1 MTMLLRSLWYALL
14 AILMVL
20 TTSGLS
26 PSAAQGTAAGA
37 DMQWAR
43 VLQRYVN
50 ERGQVD
56 FCGLAND
63 PDDLRAYLDY
73 IGRVSPQSVPA
84 AFPTREEALA
94 YYINSYNAL
103 AMYNVIVSGS
113 PKELGWLTRFWF
125 FGGRRFTIGGKAM
138 TLYTYE
144 NRVIRPL
151 GDERV
156 HFALNCM
163 VVGCPQLPSQPFSGE
178 HLDAQLDAA
187 ARHFFSEPRNLQ
199 VDPAG
204 GTVRVSS
211 ILKFY
216 MDDFLKRSPT
226 LIAYI
231 NRYAATDIPSDM
243 KIEFIPYDWTV
254 NTQGHSCQSVD

>member
-1 MTMLLRSLWYALL
+1 MLPRSLWYSLF
-14 AILMVL
+14 AILIGL
-20 TTSGLS
+20 TASCLS
-26 PSAAQGTAAGA
+26 PSAAQGTGA
-37 DMQWAR
+37 DANVHWAR
-43 VLQRYVN
+43 VLRDYVN
-50 ERGQVD
+50 EQGQVD
-56 FCGLAND
+56 FCGIAND
-63 PDDLRAYLDY
+63 SADLRAYLDY
-73 IGRVSPQSVPA
+73 VERVSPQSVPA
-84 AFPTREEALA
+84 AFPTPKDAIA

-103 AMYNVIVSGS
+103 AMYNVIVSGR
-113 PKELGWLTRFWF
+113 PKELAWLTRLRF

-163 VVGCPQLPSQPFSGE
+163 VVGCPQLPNQPFSGE
-178 HLDAQLDAA
+178 HLDAQLEAS

-199 VDPAG
+199 VDLAG

-216 MDDFLKRSPT
+216 EDDFLRRSPT

-231 NRYAATDIPSDM
+231 NRYVAREIPLDM
-243 KIEFIPYDWTV
+243 KIGFIPYDWTV
-254 NTQGHSCQSVD
+254 NTQGRACQSVE

>member
-1 MTMLLRSLWYALL
+1 MLRNLWYSLL
-14 AILMVL
+14 AMLIVL
-20 TTSGLS
+20 PASGLS
-26 PSAAQGTAAGA
+26 PSAAQVTADSA
-37 DMQWAR
+37 DTHWAR
-43 VLQRYVN
+43 VLHKYVN
-50 ERGQVD
+50 EHGQVD

-63 PDDLRAYLDY
+63 PADLRAYVDY
-73 IGRVSPQSVPA
+73 VGRVSPQSVPA
-84 AFPTREEALA
+84 AFPTPKDAMA

-103 AMYNVIVSGS
+103 AMYNVIVSDR
-113 PKELGWLTRFWF
+113 PKELGWLTRFRF
-125 FGGRRFTIGGKAM
+125 FGGRRFTIGGKPM

-144 NRVIRPL
+144 NSVIRPL

-163 VVGCPQLPSQPFSGE
+163 VVGCPQLPDQPFSGE
-178 HLDAQLDAA
+178 HLDAQLDAS
-187 ARHFFSEPRNLQ
+187 ARHFFSAPRNLQ
-199 VDPAG
+199 VDLAG

-216 MDDFLKRSPT
+216 EDDFLKRSPT

-231 NRYAATDIPSDM
+231 NRYVAREIPPDM

-254 NTQGHSCQSVD
+254 NTQGRACQSLE

>member
-1 MTMLLRSLWYALL
+1 MLLRSLLYSLL
-14 AILMVL
+14 AILIVL
-20 TTSGLS
+20 TASCWS
-26 PSAAQGTAAGA
+26 PSAAQETAADA
-37 DMQWAR
+37 DMHWAR
-43 VLQRYVN
+43 VLHKYVN
-50 ERGQVD
+50 EHGQVD

-63 PDDLRAYLDY
+63 QADLRAYLDY
-73 IGRVSPQSVPA
+73 VGRVSPQSVPA
-84 AFPTREEALA
+84 AFPTRKDAIA

-103 AMYNVIVSGS
+103 AMYNVIVSGR
-113 PKELGWLTRFWF
+113 PKELGWLTRLRF

-144 NRVIRPL
+144 NTVIRPM

-163 VVGCPQLPSQPFSGE
+163 VLGCPQLPNLPFSGE
-178 HLDAQLDAA
+178 HLDAQLDAS

-199 VDPAG
+199 VDLG
-204 GTVRVSS
+204 RGVVRLSS

-216 MDDFLKRSPT
+216 TDDFLKRSPT
-226 LIAYI
+226 LIAYV
-231 NRYAATDIPSDM
+231 NRYVAMEIPPGI

-254 NTQGHSCQSVD
+254 NTQGRSCQSVE

>member
-1 MTMLLRSLWYALL
+1 ML
-14 AILMVL
+14 AILIVL
-20 TTSGLS
+20 TASCLS
-26 PSAAQGTAAGA
+26 PSAAQSTVA
-37 DMQWAR
+37 DANVHWAR
-43 VLQRYVN
+43 VLHKYVN
-50 ERGQVD
+50 EHGQVD

-63 PDDLRAYLDY
+63 QADLRAYLDY
-73 IGRVSPQSVPA
+73 VERVSPQSEPA
-84 AFPTREEALA
+84 AFPTRKDAIA

-103 AMYNVIVSGS
+103 AMYNIIASGR
-113 PKELGWLTRFWF
+113 PKALGWLTRLRF
-125 FGGRRFTIGGKAM
+125 FGGRRFTIGGTAM

-144 NRVIRPL
+144 NSVIRPL

-163 VVGCPQLPSQPFSGE
+163 VVGCPQLPNQPFSGE
-178 HLDAQLDAA
+178 HLDAQLDAS

-199 VDPAG
+199 VDLAG

-216 MDDFLKRSPT
+216 QDDFLKRSPT
-226 LIAYI
+226 LIAFI
-231 NRYAATDIPSDM
+231 NRYMAREIPPDM

-254 NTQGHSCQSVD
+254 NTQERVCQAVT